1 MRKSRLRWPTDMA
14 GITVLT
20 DEQTAQLNA
29 EVAVWLERGRSVQ
42 PLDRERAVGAIRA
55 LYAAV
60 GRPTPAVLF
69 FASPEQCVRAARIL
83 REGVARR
90 VKRSLPKE
98 PRLEEKLRAQ
108 LREQVSAKALRQ
120 PVHLP
125 HRDSRP
131 SFRGPIEV
139 RGPSQVWAQVWDR
152 LDTHLHARLD
162 RRIEFSLRVHIA
174 SALREPLWV
183 HLREHLGSRV
193 VLQLEEQLRPRTV
206 SRRWFGRGGAA
217 GERGVSRDGRARKLL
232 EIHRHETLLREMA
245 TEIQMPALE
254 AAPGRPCGVGGAQMG
269 ECLGTWWC
277 ASAVFYDFCGR
288 LGVRYAPEARRLLRL
303 WLALCRETHWWVE
316 CDGIVFAADRPRVL
330 TLDAQGRLHNERGAA
345 LAYGDG
351 FALCAIHGMWI
362 EEDCV
367 LHPERISVE
376 RIEREHNVEVRRVLI
391 GLYGHARYLKD
402 SGATLVHQDARGK
415 LWCKTRAE
423 DTDLVMVEVV
433 NATPEPDGSVR
444 TYFLRVPPHLKTA
457 SDAVAWTFGLRSSEY
472 HPSIET

>member
-1 MRKSRLRWPTDMA
+1 MRKSRLRWPTDMTE
-14 GITVLT
+14 ITVLT

-29 EVAVWLERGRSVQ
+29 EVTVWLERGRSVQ
-42 PLDRERAVGAIRA
+42 PLDRERAADAVRA

-83 REGVARR
+83 REGAGRR
-90 VKRSLPKE
+90 VKRSLPRD
-98 PRLEEKLRAQ
+98 PRLEEELRSQ

-139 RGPSQVWAQVWDR
+139 LCPSQAWAQVWDR
-152 LDTHLHARLD
+152 LDTHLNARLD
-162 RRIEFSLRVHIA
+162 RRIEFSVRVRLE
-174 SALREPLWV
+174 SALRETLWSQ
-183 HLREHLGSRV
+183 LREHLWSRV
-193 VLQLEEQLRPRTV
+193 ALQLEERLRPRIEPA
-206 SRRWFGRGGAA
+206 AA
-217 GERGVSRDGRARKLL
+217 GRREALRDGRERKLL
-232 EIHRHETLLREMA
+232 TIHRHETLLREMA
-245 TEIQMPALE
+245 TGIQMPALE
-254 AAPGRPCGVGGAQMG
+254 AAPGRPSGDGWGQMG
-269 ECLGTWWC
+269 ECMGAWWC

-288 LGVRYAPEARRLLRL
+288 LGVRYGPEARRLLRL

-330 TLDAQGRLHNERGAA
+330 TLDAHGRLHNERGAA

-351 FALCAIHGMWI
+351 FALCAVHGVWV

-367 LHPERISVE
+367 LHPERICVQ
-376 RIEREHNVEVRRVLI
+376 RIEAEHNVEVRRVLT

-402 SGATLVHQDARGK
+402 SGAAIVHQDARGK
-415 LWCKTRAE
+415 LWCKRRAE

-433 NATPEPDGSVR
+433 NSTPESDGSVR

-472 HPSIET
+472 RPRIET